1 MQYCTGAT
9 RLISPLLLNV
19 ALHGMEQAAGVR
31 YRNSARS
38 DAETVKG
45 SPVLVRYADDYVA
58 LCYSREQAEQVKD
71 RLSAWLAPRG
81 LRFNQDKTKIV
92 HVEDGFTFLGFS
104 VRRYVDRQGS
114 GKLFIKPSKES
125 VMRLRARLAADTRN
139 LRGSNASAV
148 IFHLNPVIRGWSA
161 YYRSVVSGKVFDA
174 LDHHVWHLTYRW
186 ARHTHPNKSRG
197 WVAARYFGRF
207 NKARRD
213 RWVFGDRDTGAYLA
227 KFAWTKIVRHVPVHG
242 GSSPDDPALTEY
254 WARRRRNRNP
264 PLDEH
269 TLRLLRT
276 QGGQCPLCGDYLL
289 HADHEPRTPREWEQ
303 WFMATRRALTKQYI
317 VVQRADGH
325 SERSLYRLVHADCHR
340 RHPADQ
346 AAAQRTTTPAEPA
359 KPSGLA

>member
-125 VMRLRARLAADTRN
+125 VKRLRARLAADTRN

-161 YYRSVVSGKVFDA
+161 YHRSVVSGKVFDA
-174 LDHHVWHLTYRW
+174 LDHHVWHLTYGGR
-186 ARHTHPNKSRG
+186 ATRTRTSRG
-197 WVAARYFGRF
+197 AGSRPATSAGSTSP
-207 NKARRD
+207 
-213 RWVFGDRDTGAYLA
+213 DT
-227 KFAWTKIVRHVPVHG
+227 IG
-242 GSSPDDPALTEY
+242 GS
-254 WARRRRNRNP
+254 
-264 PLDEH
+264 
-269 TLRLLRT
+269 
-276 QGGQCPLCGDYLL
+276 
-289 HADHEPRTPREWEQ
+289 
-303 WFMATRRALTKQYI
+303 
-317 VVQRADGH
+317 
-325 SERSLYRLVHADCHR
+325 LV
-340 RHPADQ
+340 
-346 AAAQRTTTPAEPA
+346 TGTPAPTS
-359 KPSGLA
+359 PSSPGPRSFVTSRSTAGRRPTIQP